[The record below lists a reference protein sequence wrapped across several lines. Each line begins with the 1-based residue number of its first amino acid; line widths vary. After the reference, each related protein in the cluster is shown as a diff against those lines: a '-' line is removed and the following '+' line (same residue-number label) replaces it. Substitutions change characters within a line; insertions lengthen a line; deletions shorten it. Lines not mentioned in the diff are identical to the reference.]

1 VVLSNKPLKHK
12 ENQAMAHSSTIFSQL
27 LKLTDRHD
35 FSKITTGGSQPNRKL
50 RTLKRS
56 NQFVAMKFARNNVR
70 SSLQD
75 IDSHFGFQFRRL
87 YHLGTKT
94 VERSTVPDD
103 NNQRR
108 AELFKTLFHQYS

>member
-1 VVLSNKPLKHK
+1 VVLPNKPLKQK
-12 ENQAMAHSSTIFSQL
+12 ENQAMALSSMIFSQL
-27 LKLTDRHD
+27 LKLADRHD
-35 FSKITTGGSQPNRKL
+35 FNKITTGGLQPNRKL

-75 IDSHFGFQFRRL
+75 TDSHFGFQFRRL
-87 YHLGTKT
+87 YHLDTET
-94 VERSTVPDD
+94 VGRSTVPDA

-108 AELFKTLFHQYS
+108 AEFFDTLFHQYS